1 MAYPRIG
8 VTGAIPNGVTTVDCQ
23 KQVRSWRFLRSLLEL
38 LIPTCNCT
46 TFVEDQE
53 HIKQEEEDYFHRRPI
68 RSYQT
73 TAPPTSISTSST
85 TIIGTI
91 FGYRRGKVRLCIQT
105 STSNSRICIQ
115 TSTSNSIINPVVL
128 LLELAVPTTTLA
140 REMRG
145 GILRIALEC
154 ATPPGYS
161 TAGGGVSC
169 SLLSMP
175 LWTMYCNGRKV
186 GYAVKRQPS
195 EADMEA
201 LRLMSEVVAGAGII
215 SGKELNREDDDE
227 LLYLRANFGR
237 VFGSANSESFHLI
250 DPDGSNIGQELSIFL
265 FR

>member
-8 VTGAIPNGVTTVDCQ
+8 ATGAIPNGVTTVDCQ
-23 KQVRSWRFLRSLLEL
+23 KQVRSWRFLRSVLKL

-46 TFVEDQE
+46 TFIEDQDL
-53 HIKQEEEDYFHRRPI
+53 IKQKEEVYFHRRPI
-68 RSYQT
+68 RSFQT
-73 TAPPTSISTSST
+73 TAPPTFISTSPT

-91 FGYRRGKVRLCIQT
+91 FGYRRGKVRLCIQA
-105 STSNSRICIQ
+105 S
-115 TSTSNSIINPVVL
+115 SNSIINPVVL
-128 LLELAVPTTTLA
+128 LLELAVPTTILA

-154 ATPPGYS
+154 ATPPGYR

-201 LRLMSEVVAGAGII
+201 LRLMSEIIVGAGII
-215 SGKELNREDDDE
+215 STGKELNREDDDG
-227 LLYLRANFGR
+227 LLYLRANFER

-265 FR
+265 FRSR